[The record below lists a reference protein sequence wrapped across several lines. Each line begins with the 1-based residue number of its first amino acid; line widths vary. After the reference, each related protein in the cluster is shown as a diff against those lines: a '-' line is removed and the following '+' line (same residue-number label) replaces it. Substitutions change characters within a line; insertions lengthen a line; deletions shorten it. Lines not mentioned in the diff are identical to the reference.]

1 MRTLRMPPLREI
13 SSLEFFHD
21 GGKHILGIPVPFS
34 RTWTLQGYDENGK
47 LICSVNKSENNNYNK
62 YVRFIAELEH
72 YGYKLRKTDRLLLK
86 SGAKDF
92 LIASFLSQATRN
104 DLYEITKISK
114 TRHEVDSIRNEP
126 EAVQRDFAE
135 LNGLEYHE
143 FLEILASGKF

>member
-1 MRTLRMPPLREI
+1 MRVLRMPPLREI
-13 SSLEFFHD
+13 SRLEFFHD

-34 RTWTLQGYDENGK
+34 KTWTLQGYNEDGQ
-47 LICSVNKSENNNYNK
+47 LICYVNKSENNNYNK
-62 YVRFIAELEH
+62 YVRFIAELEY
-72 YGYKLRKTDRLLLK
+72 YGYKLREDDRLLLK
-86 SGAKDF
+86 SGAKSF
-92 LIASFLSQATRN
+92 LIASFLSQATHN